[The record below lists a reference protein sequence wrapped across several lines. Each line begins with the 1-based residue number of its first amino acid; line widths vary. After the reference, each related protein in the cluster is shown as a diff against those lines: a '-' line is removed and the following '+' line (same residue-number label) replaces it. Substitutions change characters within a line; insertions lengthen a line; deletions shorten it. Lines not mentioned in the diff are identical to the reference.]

1 MPPQSAI
8 GVQQSD
14 GTIKAIMLYNDDRR
28 SPAHVILSGWYNSQK
43 KAEELLSLGHLSR
56 LGEKIAPEFGEHHSF
71 DKPQPNTVIA
81 YHRDRGDAGEP
92 YFVYKNLDDFAARCH
107 YDMAITSIHVWVDGT
122 YLCRLTYFW
131 CNLRLVYAYFTIYIY
146 NNRHGN
152 ISNTLR
158 NI

>member
-122 YLCRLTYFW
+122 WLY
-131 CNLRLVYAYFTIYIY
+131 
-146 NNRHGN
+146 RHDWRDKQWIRFEVVILEPTEDEHGKKE
-152 ISNTLR
+152 LK
-158 NI
+158 

>member
-43 KAEELLSLGHLSR
+43 QAEELLALGHLSR

-81 YHRDRGDAGEP
+81 YHRDRGDAVEP
-92 YFVYKNLDDFAARCH
+92 YFIYKNAEKKELIFRINAFWLVIIRM
-107 YDMAITSIHVWVDGT
+107 YRTRLILRKRNETMKQITV
-122 YLCRLTYFW
+122 
-131 CNLRLVYAYFTIYIY
+131 VY
-146 NNRHGN
+146 
-152 ISNTLR
+152 S
-158 NI
+158 